1 MAPATR
7 APLDTSGH
15 PLSIVSVHAHPDDE
29 ASKGSA
35 TIARYHDEGV
45 HTVLVCCTGGEAG
58 DILNPAVDTP
68 EVRGDLAAV
77 RRRELDASAAVI
89 GYDVVDMLGYHD
101 SGMPDSE
108 VNARPDNFANA
119 PLEEAVGRL
128 VRILRAE
135 RPQVIVTYAD
145 DREFYPHPDHIRVH
159 EISMPAFDA
168 AGDADLY
175 PDAGEPWQPSKLY
188 YTGFSARRVKAMHE
202 AFLRRG
208 EESPYAQWFERGF
221 PEHDTRFTT
230 FVDVGDWL
238 HRRRGAAGASHAGRS
253 RWALDAFARRRGP
266 RRVPVGRVRAGA
278 LVGRAHRRGRGR
290 GRPVRR
296 RARRGIRGSGGL
308 SHRYAPTVPK
318 YLTQPWLDESR
329 ELAKDQPDRPGA
341 SATIQYV
348 VSGGPDGD
356 VKYYWVLENGKLLE
370 AQIGEIAS
378 AQITLTLPYDVSV
391 EVQQGELDANVA
403 FMQGRMKAA
412 GDMGK
417 LMQLLPLTTSPE
429 YKALQEKIRAITQY

>member
-7 APLDTSGH
+7 APIDTSGN
-15 PLSIVSVHAHPDDE
+15 PLSILSVHAHPDDE

-101 SGMPDSE
+101 SGMPDSD

-135 RPQVIVTYAD
+135 RPQVVVTYAD

-159 EISMPAFDA
+159 EISIPAFDA

-188 YTGFSARRVKAMHE
+188 YTGFSARRVKAMHD

-238 HRRRGAAGASHAGRS
+238 HRRRAALLAHRTQVDPDGHWMRLPDDVVRDVFPWDEYVLARSLVASIAEGEVEDDLFAGVR
-253 RWALDAFARRRGP
+253 AVAFAA
-266 RRVPVGRVRAGA
+266 RA
-278 LVGRAHRRGRGR
+278 
-290 GRPVRR
+290 
-296 RARRGIRGSGGL
+296 
-308 SHRYAPTVPK
+308 
-318 YLTQPWLDESR
+318 D
-329 ELAKDQPDRPGA
+329 
-341 SATIQYV
+341 
-348 VSGGPDGD
+348 
-356 VKYYWVLENGKLLE
+356 
-370 AQIGEIAS
+370 
-378 AQITLTLPYDVSV
+378 
-391 EVQQGELDANVA
+391 
-403 FMQGRMKAA
+403 
-412 GDMGK
+412 
-417 LMQLLPLTTSPE
+417 
-429 YKALQEKIRAITQY
+429 